1 MLRTLC
7 SERLTHAL
15 MLCGLL
21 EVLGNFWKRGS
32 HFHSTLGPIN
42 YIADPVSMTAFE
54 QESYKTYKDKERKP
68 GAFVSFVG
76 QHGNI

>member
-1 MLRTLC
+1 
-7 SERLTHAL
+7 
-15 MLCGLL
+15 MLCGLP

-42 YIADPVSMTAFE
+42 YIADPVSMTVFE
-54 QESYKTYKDKERKP
+54 QESYKTKNYSKERNP

-76 QHGNI
+76 QYGNI